1 MVSTPIL
8 KNNSRNPRDNLKVS
22 FDVQDQSDIDM
33 VARSDSNYFAR
44 SLEFPSEIELPQ
56 EITVMSPEKEVTA
69 LSPEIEVKT
78 EVQDDRY
85 LNQNLLAFLSDGK
98 IRARVPPQDTSDGKI
113 LINNGY
119 SISKHT
125 KHH

>member
-33 VARSDSNYFAR
+33 VARSDSNYLAR

-56 EITVMSPEKEVTA
+56 EITVMSPEREVTA

-85 LNQNLLAFLSDGK
+85 LNQNLLAFLSN
-98 IRARVPPQDTSDGKI
+98 S
-113 LINNGY
+113 N
-119 SISKHT
+119 
-125 KHH
+125 